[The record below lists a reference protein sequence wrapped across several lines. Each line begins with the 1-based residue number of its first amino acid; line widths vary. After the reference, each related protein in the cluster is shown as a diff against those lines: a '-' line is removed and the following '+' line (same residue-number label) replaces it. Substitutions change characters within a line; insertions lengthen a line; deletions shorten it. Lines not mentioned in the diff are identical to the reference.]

1 MLMRSLTVGP
11 EPAWVADAVKEAFG
25 DPIVVI
31 PTASGERL
39 RAITSDDLNDLVAAM
54 FAITKLGPGRL
65 TADVTIEVEGGGVC
79 RATARIADRDAV
91 TSPPLPDWAK
101 RSMRLT
107 GDVPSVLLTVPVLPV
122 PDLGAVVAGLRA
134 LGFAVT
140 ESSEPRTA
148 TATWPGMAIELVH
161 APSTR
166 GTGCHIIVEAIDALL
181 AVWQRS
187 GIDVRI
193 VEHGGDRIAF
203 IEVPGGLNLTFG
215 DRLPA
220 GYEPAKKRR
229 NRQGATK
236 ARSSARTRPVKK

>member
-31 PTASGERL
+31 PTATGERL
-39 RAITSDDLNDLVAAM
+39 RAVTSEDLIDLVAAM
-54 FAITKLGPGRL
+54 FAITKLGPCRL

-101 RSMRLT
+101 RSMQLT
-107 GDVPSVLLTVPVLPV
+107 GDVPSALLVVPVLPV
-122 PDLGAVVAGLRA
+122 PDLGAVVAGLRG
-134 LGFAVT
+134 LGFVVA
-140 ESSEPRTA
+140 ESSERTA
-148 TATWPGMAIELVH
+148 TATWPGMAIEIVH

-166 GTGCHIIVEAIDALL
+166 GTGCHIVVETIDSLHAI
-181 AVWQRS
+181 WERS
-187 GIDVRI
+187 GVDVRI

-203 IEVPGGLNLTFG
+203 VEVPGGLNLTFG
-215 DRLPA
+215 DRMPA
-220 GYEPAKKRR
+220 GYEPVKKRR